1 MPSTSPL
8 SRLQDELQAMQALLD
23 LTREEQPLLI
33 DAEIDQLAALTPR
46 KTALVGQLAQCAAAR
61 HAQLAAA
68 GFPASEAGM
77 AAWLAAPGN
86 EDGGALWSALL
97 ACTRQAKELNRVNG
111 MLVNKHMAH
120 ARAALDALR
129 PPTQTNH
136 TTYGPS
142 GQTSNAPTSRKLVIG

>member
-8 SRLQDELQAMQALLD
+8 SRLQEELQAMQALLE

-33 DAEIDQLAALTPR
+33 GAEIEALAELTPR
-46 KTALVGQLAQCAAAR
+46 KTALVGQLARCAAAR

-86 EDGGALWSALL
+86 EDGDAPWSALL

-111 MLVNKHMAH
+111 MLINKHMAH
-120 ARAALDALR
+120 ARSSLDALR
-129 PPTQTNH
+129 PAAQSNH

-142 GQTSNAPTSRKLVIG
+142 GQTSNAPASRKLVIG